1 MQEACG
7 ITLPSGFVGDLSCM
21 ILALASH
28 FPPLFVLLFVRSSEL
43 LRQSTEGVTSNRI
56 NVVELLVRQSIWS
69 G

>member
-1 MQEACG
+1 
-7 ITLPSGFVGDLSCM
+7 M

-28 FPPLFVLLFVRSSEL
+28 PRPLLFVLLFVCSSEL
-43 LRQSTEGVTSNRI
+43 LRQSTEGVTSNKI